1 MEMEII
7 QRIRS
12 EAQKN
17 LKTIVL
23 PEGEEERV
31 IRAAGVLWQE
41 RIVRPVLLGNPQ
53 IIKARANELSVDL
66 GSVEVLSP
74 AHQPEFEAYA
84 REFYQLRKH
93 KGMTPE
99 QAAELMRNPLYFGAM
114 MLRKDRAAGAV
125 AGSVNTTG
133 DVLRAAIQIVGLK
146 KNIKVVSSSFIM
158 VLREGEILT
167 FADCAVIPDPDPEQ
181 LASIAISSANTHK
194 LLVGTEPRIAMLSFS
209 TKGSAKHP
217 LVDKVVEAT
226 RLVKKLSPETAVD
239 GELQFDAAYVE
250 SVGKRKAPD
259 SPVAGKANVFIFPDL
274 NAGNIGYKMVQRLAG
289 AEAVGP
295 VIQGL
300 ARPYN
305 DLSRGC
311 SVDDIV
317 NVAAIC
323 SILSGTGNE

>member
-1 MEMEII
+1 MEII

-12 EAQKN
+12 QAGKDV
-17 LKTIVL
+17 KTIVL

-31 IRAAGVLWQE
+31 IRAAGILWQE
-41 RIVRPVLLGNPQ
+41 KIVRPVLLGNPEA
-53 IIKARANELSVDL
+53 IRTKAKDLSVNLD
-66 GSVEVLSP
+66 GVEILNP
-74 AHQPEFEAYA
+74 AEQPEFEAYA
-84 REFYQLRKH
+84 REYYQLRKH

-99 QAAELMRNPLYFGAM
+99 KASELMKNPLYFGAM
-114 MLRKDRAAGAV
+114 MLRKERAAGAV
-125 AGSVNTTG
+125 AGSINTTG

-146 KNIKVVSSSFIM
+146 ENIKVVSSSFIM
-158 VLREGEILT
+158 VMPNGEILT

-194 LLVGTEPRIAMLSFS
+194 RLVGSEPRIAMLSFS

-226 RLVKKLSPETAVD
+226 ERVKQLVPELAVD

-250 SVGKRKAPD
+250 SVGRRKAPD

-300 ARPYN
+300 AKPYN

-323 SILSGTGNE
+323 SILS